1 MPMLETN
8 LQPLLVMQQD
18 SDLDYSPGRIF
29 TATVKRELQLA
40 FRRRSDLVNP
50 LIFFLMVATLFP
62 LGVSPEPTLLAT
74 LAPGVVWVA
83 ALLSTLLAMDSL
95 FRSDFED
102 GSLEQIL
109 LSPQPL
115 FIVVLGKVI
124 AHWMMTG
131 LPLTLMAPLIAVM
144 LFLPAEGMSGLMMS
158 LLIGTPT
165 LSLIGAIGAA
175 LTVGLRKGGVLISLL
190 VLPLYIPVLIFGTA
204 AVEAA
209 VTGLPLAGHLALLG
223 ALLALGV
230 ALAPL
235 AIAAALRISVSG

>member
-1 MPMLETN
+1 MSETK
-8 LQPLLVMQQD
+8 LQPLAELQQFENA
-18 SDLDYSPGRIF
+18 DYRPGKIF
-29 TATVKRELQLA
+29 VATLKRELQLA
-40 FRRRSDLVNP
+40 LRRRSDLVNP

-62 LGVSPEPTLLAT
+62 LGVSPEPTILAT

-83 ALLSTLLAMDSL
+83 ALLSTLLAMDSM
-95 FRSDFED
+95 FRSDYED

-115 FIVVLGKVI
+115 FVVVLGKVL

-144 LFLPAEGMSGLMMS
+144 LFLPAEGMSGLMLS

-165 LSLIGAIGAA
+165 LSLVGAIGAA

-209 VTGLPLAGHLALLG
+209 VTSLPLAGHLALLG

-230 ALAPL
+230 ALAPI

>member
-1 MPMLETN
+1 MLETK
-8 LQPLLVMQQD
+8 LQPLAVLEPD
-18 SDLDYSPGRIF
+18 SDTEYRPGRILLL
-29 TATVKRELQLA
+29 TLKRELRLA
-40 FRRRSDLVNP
+40 LRRRSDLVNP

-62 LGVSPEPTLLAT
+62 LGVSPEPSVLAT

-95 FRSDFED
+95 FRSDYED

-115 FIVVLGKVI
+115 FVVVFGKVL

-131 LPLTLMAPLIAVM
+131 LPLTLMAPLIGVM
-144 LFLPAEGMSGLMMS
+144 LFLPAEGMGGLVLS

-165 LSLIGAIGAA
+165 LSLVGAIGAA

-209 VTGLPLAGHLALLG
+209 VTGLPVAGHLALLG
-223 ALLALGV
+223 ALLALGA

>member
-1 MPMLETN
+1 MSETK
-8 LQPLLVMQQD
+8 LQPLAVAQHETE
-18 SDLDYSPGRIF
+18 YRPGRIF
-29 TATVKRELQLA
+29 VATLKRELQLA
-40 FRRRSDLVNP
+40 LRRRSDLVNP

-62 LGVSPEPTLLAT
+62 LGVSPEPTILMT

-83 ALLSTLLAMDSL
+83 ALLSTLLAMDGL
-95 FRSDFED
+95 FRSDYED

-124 AHWMMTG
+124 AHWMITG

-144 LFLPAEGMSGLMMS
+144 LFLPAEGMSGLVLS

-165 LSLIGAIGAA
+165 LSLVGAIGAA

-204 AVEAA
+204 AVDAA

-230 ALAPL
+230 ALAPI